1 MKDISYRLQKRNPCA
16 TLITNKMPE
25 DREMKKGKKRVIT
38 IVAAVLAFLIA
49 SGVAGL
55 FVAAKVVYDKSFG
68 YRCTTS
74 PGDTFIMAQFPGLN
88 RQRHTFRS
96 NQGQEL
102 VGYLYDRSQ
111 RQTLTKGVIVFAHG
125 LGGGGQ
131 TGYMDIFDHFT
142 KQGFCVF
149 AYDATG
155 NDESEGKVIGGLPQ
169 GYIDLDHAIDY
180 VGTLE
185 EVQGL
190 PVLLMGYSWG
200 GLSVANVLNYH
211 PEVKA
216 VVAVA
221 GCNRTLDLIEYQGR
235 ERAGKAAKLLMPFAA
250 AYEWMKYGRY
260 AGSTAMDGFA
270 NSSCDVMIIHGARDT
285 VVPISCGYETYFEKY
300 GQDPRFTFK
309 KFNIRGHDVL
319 NYTNGN
325 RDFTLLDDIV
335 RFFDKS
341 ICPKDVSE

>member
-1 MKDISYRLQKRNPCA
+1 
-16 TLITNKMPE
+16 
-25 DREMKKGKKRVIT
+25 MKKGKKRVIT
-38 IVAAVLAFLIA
+38 IVIAILAFLVVGSVLGMYFAAA
-49 SGVAGL
+49 S
-55 FVAAKVVYDKSFG
+55 VYDRNFR

-74 PGDTFIMAQFPGLN
+74 AADAYRVEQFPGLT

-96 NQGQEL
+96 NAGQQL
-102 VGYLYDRSQ
+102 VGYLYAREDTQ
-111 RQTLTKGVIVFAHG
+111 IGKKAVIVFAHG

-155 NDESEGKVIGGLPQ
+155 NDESEGEVIGGLPQ

-180 VGTLE
+180 VGTVE

-235 ERAGKAAKLLMPFAA
+235 ERAGKVAKLLMPFAA

-270 NSSCDVMIIHGARDT
+270 NSDCDVMIIHGARDT
-285 VVPISCGYETYFEKY
+285 TVPIGYGYDTYFEKY

-309 KFNIRGHDVL
+309 KFNIRGHAVL

-325 RDFTLLDDIV
+325 RDFTLLDDIA

>member
-1 MKDISYRLQKRNPCA
+1 MEECA
-16 TLITNKMPE
+16 V
-25 DREMKKGKKRVIT
+25 KKGKKRVIT
-38 IVAAVLAFLIA
+38 IVIAILAFLVVGSVLGMYFAAA
-49 SGVAGL
+49 S
-55 FVAAKVVYDKSFG
+55 VYDRNFR

-74 PGDTFIMAQFPGLN
+74 AADAYRVEQFPGLT

-96 NQGQEL
+96 NAGQQL
-102 VGYLYDRSQ
+102 VGYLYAREDTQ
-111 RQTLTKGVIVFAHG
+111 IGKKAVIVFAHG

-155 NDESEGKVIGGLPQ
+155 NDESEGEVIGGLPQ

-180 VGTLE
+180 VGTVE

-235 ERAGKAAKLLMPFAA
+235 ERAGKVAKLLMPFAA

-270 NSSCDVMIIHGARDT
+270 NSDCDVMIIHGARDT
-285 VVPISCGYETYFEKY
+285 TVPIGYGYDTYFEKY

-309 KFNIRGHDVL
+309 KFNIRGHAVL

-325 RDFTLLDDIV
+325 RDFTLLDDIA